1 MQKRRNRHK
10 KRLVDARRKEDE
22 YDRWSSDE
30 SRKEDER
37 KQRLLIARRKERK
50 YKLELLGELKM
61 KVWRKKDKSGAPEGR
76 RPTND
81 VVRDGDP
88 IILRNKDILTKD
100 TRTQGQYEL
109 AGKEVLLEL
118 RMLAWYE
125 GIKFEIPRSEKSKK
139 KELDVYPVDLVTNLF
154 VRGKQVIIEFH
165 GADGTYLNRMSRWR
179 EAHGDRFYYILIK
192 SCLENASEASVEM
205 NPGGRHGDHVNEL
218 WTMQWIR
225 KRMKGGA
232 YDSIEFS
239 VWKERMRAELIKFM
253 RERADNCDDWEV
265 TAALINV
272 RREH

>member
-1 MQKRRNRHK
+1 MTLQKRRNRHK

-100 TRTQGQYEL
+100 TRTQGHMSWPERRFFL
-109 AGKEVLLEL
+109 NCACSLG
-118 RMLAWYE
+118 M
-125 GIKFEIPRSEKSKK
+125 
-139 KELDVYPVDLVTNLF
+139 
-154 VRGKQVIIEFH
+154 RG
-165 GADGTYLNRMSRWR
+165 
-179 EAHGDRFYYILIK
+179 
-192 SCLENASEASVEM
+192 
-205 NPGGRHGDHVNEL
+205 
-218 WTMQWIR
+218 
-225 KRMKGGA
+225 
-232 YDSIEFS
+232 
-239 VWKERMRAELIKFM
+239 
-253 RERADNCDDWEV
+253 
-265 TAALINV
+265 
-272 RREH
+272 